1 MVGEQMLH
9 QELVQHVEEVV
20 IQVEEVRQ
28 VIQVHLEQQEQ
39 VLLTQVV
46 VEVEQLPP
54 MLVVTVVLV

>member
-1 MVGEQMLH
+1 MLH